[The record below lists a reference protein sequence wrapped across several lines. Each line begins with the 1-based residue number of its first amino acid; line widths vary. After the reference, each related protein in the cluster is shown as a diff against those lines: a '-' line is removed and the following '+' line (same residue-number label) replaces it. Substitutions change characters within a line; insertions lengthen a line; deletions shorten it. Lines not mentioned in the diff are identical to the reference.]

1 MHRKYDNDGDE
12 SKKNCVAEQLFCL
25 FSRQFMASRCSQKLH
40 SSQLNSLGIKCVSD
54 SSMYI
59 GFFMTFWRHC
69 CNRSQDLWCYFVR
82 KCTFCTQSISLFKPR
97 PFIQC
102 QLSFARARHM
112 IKNRF
117 KWFSRILLCRDACGQ
132 CLFLKKGVCFEIF
145 NPESCFAH
153 EHFWR
158 NRVFQVN
165 CAHLFL
171 ASTFAQLAML
181 SQIISFTKIVTRFY
195 RFFFIITNLPS
206 IFKLVLCS

>member
-12 SKKNCVAEQLFCL
+12 SKKKSVASNAEQLFCL

-40 SSQLNSLGIKCVSD
+40 SFQLNSDGLKCVSD
-54 SSMYI
+54 SSVYI

-69 CNRSQDLWCYFVR
+69 CNRSQDLWCYFIR
-82 KCTFCTQSISLFKPR
+82 KMYTFCTQSISLFSLR

-102 QLSFARARHM
+102 QLSFARARHT

-117 KWFSRILLCRDACGQ
+117 KWFSRIILCRDACGQ
-132 CLFLKKGVCFEIF
+132 CLFCEKCVCFEIF
-145 NPESCFAH
+145 NPESWLFN
-153 EHFWR
+153 EHFWW

-171 ASTFAQLAML
+171 TSTFA
-181 SQIISFTKIVTRFY
+181 
-195 RFFFIITNLPS
+195 
-206 IFKLVLCS
+206 